1 MKIFLCE
8 AIHQNAYDE
17 LKKYGIIIDDFNQI
31 QECEVLIN
39 RNLKMDKHFIDQ
51 CQSLK
56 LVIIHGSGYDDIDVD
71 YLKHQHIH
79 LCHTPGYNALSV
91 AELIVTMMLE
101 LSRKTHLLQNDYLDN
116 QINTVAP
123 IAYLGHEVS
132 YKTFGMIGVGKIALK
147 AAEILKNG
155 FHMRI
160 IGYSRSL
167 TPQLAQEY
175 GIEYCACLEDVLK
188 EADYVSIGTSLNED
202 TYHIITKKELS
213 YMKPSAYLIN
223 TARGAIVNQDDLY
236 YALVNHQIAGAGLDV
251 LENEPVESSH
261 PLLQLPNVVYTPHMG
276 ASTDEA
282 LLRVGLAVV
291 DAVKKIKNGEICE
304 HLLF

>member
-8 AIHQNAYDE
+8 AIHQNAYNE
-17 LKKYGIIIDDFNQI
+17 LKKYGVIIDDFNRI

-101 LSRKTHLLQNDYLDN
+101 LSRKTHLLQNDYLNN

-123 IAYLGHEVS
+123 IA

-261 PLLQLPNVVYTPHMG
+261 PLPQLPNVVYTPHMG

-291 DAVKKIKNGEICE
+291 DAVKKYKNGEICE

>member
-160 IGYSRSL
+160 IGFR
-167 TPQLAQEY
+167 
-175 GIEYCACLEDVLK
+175 
-188 EADYVSIGTSLNED
+188 
-202 TYHIITKKELS
+202 
-213 YMKPSAYLIN
+213 
-223 TARGAIVNQDDLY
+223 
-236 YALVNHQIAGAGLDV
+236 ALL
-251 LENEPVESSH
+251 
-261 PLLQLPNVVYTPHMG
+261 LPN
-276 ASTDEA
+276 
-282 LLRVGLAVV
+282 
-291 DAVKKIKNGEICE
+291 
-304 HLLF
+304 